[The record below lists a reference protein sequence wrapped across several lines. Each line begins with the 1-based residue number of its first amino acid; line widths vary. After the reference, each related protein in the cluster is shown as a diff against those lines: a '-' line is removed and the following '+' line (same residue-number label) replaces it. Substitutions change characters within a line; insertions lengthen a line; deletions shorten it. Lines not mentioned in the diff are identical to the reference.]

1 MYYAIFTHEM
11 YFITA
16 VDLTDDGAFQRAF
29 DGFREKCG
37 HKYIILPLTEEQF
50 ERVKPVCSLRYELT
64 KELLW
69 GGNK

>member
-1 MYYAIFTHEM
+1 MHYAAIFTHEM

-16 VDLTDDGAFQRAF
+16 VDVTKDGTFYRKF
-29 DGFREKCG
+29 DEFVKQHG

-69 GGNK
+69 GG